1 MRINIKHRSR
11 VEFAQQEIQSIEN
24 EDLKRGTWRL
34 KNGDRLKEKWTM
46 NLFQRSRVGGGFL
59 YHFNQWLGGRC
70 RIGNLEEFKKGV
82 FRLFFC

>member
-34 KNGDRLKEKWTM
+34 KNGDRLKEEWTM
-46 NLFQRSRVGGGFL
+46 FPFGQVITEKQNWDILP
-59 YHFNQWLGGRC
+59 
-70 RIGNLEEFKKGV
+70 
-82 FRLFFC
+82 